1 MMCSYA
7 ARLPQSPAGTL
18 IILYAHLR
26 DLRSPSI
33 GAYAIHPLW
42 SSIRLRFWEARYMRR
57 SDELISVNMLL
68 LDSKATLMPVT
79 IAVQSWWKLNV
90 GYNSCL
96 GNELSWKLENAIEA
110 LQETMHQDY
119 SVVMR
124 LQRESLGV
132 SVLSKNHVPTK
143 RAHYLAVEKALE
155 MVVLTQLHFMRDFSK
170 GIKLGVCSET
180 LAATR
185 PRAASTACD
194 MEIECDL
201 LTSPKDDLEFSTV
214 QENIRGSFSLIDL
227 HISNLLSMVS
237 LNFDSLTSVL
247 THVLLSYSFLL
258 VVVKPQKA
266 VRKLAR
272 VQHLYSELT
281 GKLRR
286 EDDEIGLTLG
296 LMFYLQFDVFAT
308 LHPIPVVCGLPAEEA
323 RLLIKKI
330 VEISMFG
337 VIFFH
342 RCTLQS

>member
-1 MMCSYA
+1 MVA
-7 ARLPQSPAGTL
+7 WGLILTARSLWNGSPL
-18 IILYAHLR
+18 VHFIF
-26 DLRSPSI
+26 
-33 GAYAIHPLW
+33 LW
-42 SSIRLRFWEARYMRR
+42 L
-57 SDELISVNMLL
+57 
-68 LDSKATLMPVT
+68 
-79 IAVQSWWKLNV
+79 SWWKLNV

-155 MVVLTQLHFMRDFSK
+155 MVVLAHMRDFSK

-214 QENIRGSFSLIDL
+214 QENIRGNFSLIDL
-227 HISNLLSMVS
+227 HISNLLS
-237 LNFDSLTSVL
+237 T
-247 THVLLSYSFLL
+247 

-286 EDDEIGLTLG
+286 EDDE
-296 LMFYLQFDVFAT
+296 FDVFAT
-308 LHPIPVVCGLPAEEA
+308 LHPIPVVCGLPA
-323 RLLIKKI
+323 
-330 VEISMFG
+330 
-337 VIFFH
+337 
-342 RCTLQS
+342 

>member
-1 MMCSYA
+1 MLCSYA
-7 ARLPQSPAGTL
+7 ARRPQSPGETL
-18 IILYAHLR
+18 ISLYAHLR
-26 DLRSPSI
+26 VLRSPSI
-33 GAYAIHPLW
+33 GASAIHPL
-42 SSIRLRFWEARYMRR
+42 LRFWEARYIRR

-155 MVVLTQLHFMRDFSK
+155 MVVLAHMRDFSK

-214 QENIRGSFSLIDL
+214 QENIRGNFSLIDL
-227 HISNLLSMVS
+227 HISNILS
-237 LNFDSLTSVL
+237 T
-247 THVLLSYSFLL
+247 

-286 EDDEIGLTLG
+286 EDDE
-296 LMFYLQFDVFAT
+296 FDVFAT
-308 LHPIPVVCGLPAEEA
+308 LHPIPVVCGLPA
-323 RLLIKKI
+323 
-330 VEISMFG
+330 
-337 VIFFH
+337 
-342 RCTLQS
+342 

>member
-1 MMCSYA
+1 MLCSYA
-7 ARLPQSPAGTL
+7 ARRPQSPGETL
-18 IILYAHLR
+18 ISLYVHLR
-26 DLRSPSI
+26 VLRSPSI
-33 GAYAIHPLW
+33 GAICRWP
-42 SSIRLRFWEARYMRR
+42 SIRLRFWEARYMRR

-79 IAVQSWWKLNV
+79 IVVQSWWKLNV

-110 LQETMHQDY
+110 LQETMHQ
-119 SVVMR
+119 
-124 LQRESLGV
+124 
-132 SVLSKNHVPTK
+132 
-143 RAHYLAVEKALE
+143 
-155 MVVLTQLHFMRDFSK
+155 VVLAHMRDFSK

-214 QENIRGSFSLIDL
+214 QENIRGNFSLIDL
-227 HISNLLSMVS
+227 HISNLLS
-237 LNFDSLTSVL
+237 T
-247 THVLLSYSFLL
+247 

-286 EDDEIGLTLG
+286 KDDE
-296 LMFYLQFDVFAT
+296 FDVFAT
-308 LHPIPVVCGLPAEEA
+308 LHPIPVVCGLPA
-323 RLLIKKI
+323 
-330 VEISMFG
+330 
-337 VIFFH
+337 
-342 RCTLQS
+342 